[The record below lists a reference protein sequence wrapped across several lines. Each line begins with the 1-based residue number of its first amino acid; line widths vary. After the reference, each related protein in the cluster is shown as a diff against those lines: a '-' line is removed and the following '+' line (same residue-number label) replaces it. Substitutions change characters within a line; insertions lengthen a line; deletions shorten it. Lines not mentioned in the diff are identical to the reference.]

1 MTSCK
6 IDQEHNYYVFPIQDY
21 EVHQFVLKSPV
32 LPSPVKSL
40 NTVILNSNEIELLYT
55 MTGAKSL
62 RLLHRGSVNGFSSD
76 SFHLNC
82 DNIPNTIIIVKNS
95 VPTERTAL

>member
-40 NTVILNSNEIELLYT
+40 NTVILNSNEIVLNDSRNVLSCLSLLEQC
-55 MTGAKSL
+55 
-62 RLLHRGSVNGFSSD
+62 NC
-76 SFHLNC
+76 SFLCANEKL
-82 DNIPNTIIIVKNS
+82 TS
-95 VPTERTAL
+95 RTL